1 MEELFDSLKNWGCD
15 VDGALARFIGDREL
29 YRSCLHTAGDQNF
42 ELLPEALRAGEM
54 GRAFECAHT
63 LKGMLANMGLIPLY
77 DIVVRI
83 VEPLRAGEPA
93 ELLPVCDKLLAA
105 RQAEYPVK
113 GVGMRV
119 LMTNIIALCD
129 EGCMRNF
136 CGMFRQRDRR
146 KLHAAGSGRIA

>member
-1 MEELFDSLKNWGCD
+1 MAHWHGSSATG
-15 VDGALARFIGDREL
+15 
-29 YRSCLHTAGDQNF
+29 SCTAAACTRRRGDQNF

-93 ELLPVCDKLLAA
+93 ELLPVCDELLAA
-105 RQAEYPVK
+105 R
-113 GVGMRV
+113 
-119 LMTNIIALCD
+119 
-129 EGCMRNF
+129 
-136 CGMFRQRDRR
+136 DRLNTLL
-146 KLHAAGSGRIA
+146 KESA

>member
-29 YRSCLHTAGDQNF
+29 DRRCLYTAATDQNF
-42 ELLPEALRAGEM
+42 ELLPETLRSGEM

-93 ELLPVCDKLLAA
+93 ELLPVCDELLAA
-105 RQAEYPVK
+105 R
-113 GVGMRV
+113 
-119 LMTNIIALCD
+119 
-129 EGCMRNF
+129 
-136 CGMFRQRDRR
+136 DRLNTLL
-146 KLHAAGSGRIA
+146 KESA

>member
-29 YRSCLHTAGDQNF
+29 YRSCLHTAAGDQNF
-42 ELLPEALRAGEM
+42 ELLPEALRAGKM

-93 ELLPVCDKLLAA
+93 ELLPVCDELLAA
-105 RQAEYPVK
+105 R
-113 GVGMRV
+113 
-119 LMTNIIALCD
+119 
-129 EGCMRNF
+129 
-136 CGMFRQRDRR
+136 DRLNTLL
-146 KLHAAGSGRIA
+146 KESA

>member
-29 YRSCLHTAGDQNF
+29 YRSCLHTAAGDQNF

-63 LKGMLANMGLIPLY
+63 LKGMLANMGLIPLC
-77 DIVVRI
+77 V
-83 VEPLRAGEPA
+83 
-93 ELLPVCDKLLAA
+93 
-105 RQAEYPVK
+105 
-113 GVGMRV
+113 MR
-119 LMTNIIALCD
+119 
-129 EGCMRNF
+129 GCMRNF

>member
-29 YRSCLHTAGDQNF
+29 YRSCLHTAAGDQNF

-83 VEPLRAGEPA
+83 VEPLRAGE
-93 ELLPVCDKLLAA
+93 DH
-105 RQAEYPVK
+105 RQTSVRTGDSGRTGDDPE
-113 GVGMRV
+113 GSGQSVGN
-119 LMTNIIALCD
+119 LTILYFPTGEKD
-129 EGCMRNF
+129 
-136 CGMFRQRDRR
+136 
-146 KLHAAGSGRIA
+146 HAAAEKGDQPAYLTLHSGRIHDTI

>member
-29 YRSCLHTAGDQNF
+29 YRSCLHTAAGDQNF

-93 ELLPVCDKLLAA
+93 GLLPVCDELLAA
-105 RQAEYPVK
+105 R
-113 GVGMRV
+113 
-119 LMTNIIALCD
+119 
-129 EGCMRNF
+129 
-136 CGMFRQRDRR
+136 DRLNTLL
-146 KLHAAGSGRIA
+146 KESA

>member
-1 MEELFDSLKNWGCD
+1 MVHWHGSSATG
-15 VDGALARFIGDREL
+15 
-29 YRSCLHTAGDQNF
+29 SCTAAACHTAAGDQNF

-93 ELLPVCDKLLAA
+93 ELLPVCD
-105 RQAEYPVK
+105 
-113 GVGMRV
+113 
-119 LMTNIIALCD
+119 D
-129 EGCMRNF
+129 F
-136 CGMFRQRDRR
+136 WRR
-146 KLHAAGSGRIA
+146 ETG